1 MIRGTTPT
9 VTIEVGCDLTGY
21 DCYATFEWDRGQ
33 LTKSGDAL
41 EVVGGAVSTVTVR
54 LTQADTLSFPED
66 RTVKVQLR
74 AVKDGDAIATEVGTL
89 TASEVLLEE
98 EIPLEEETPLEG

>member
-41 EVVGGAVSTVTVR
+41 EVEGGAVSTVTVR
-54 LTQADTLSFPED
+54 L
-66 RTVKVQLR
+66 
-74 AVKDGDAIATEVGTL
+74 
-89 TASEVLLEE
+89 
-98 EIPLEEETPLEG
+98 

>member
-1 MIRGTTPT
+1 MIRGTTAT

-33 LTKSGDAL
+33 LTKSGDQL
-41 EVVGGAVSTVTVR
+41 EVEGGSVSTVTVH
-54 LTQADTLSFPED
+54 LSQADTLSFPEN

-98 EIPLEEETPLEG
+98 EIPLEG